1 MRQLFWFYYCLFFF
15 LLAAQW
21 QLKPKMS
28 VFSTRLLV
36 SCKDRN
42 KNSVFDHFTENF
54 KQKPILYPL
63 FETNLCSSRTLFH
76 NHFLPGALCCWRVK
90 YRRPSWSVRKSM
102 SGHVFAV
109 CFPDDAEGSCVSVRY
124 ICDWVSV
131 QRGLVGNRTNLLDGH
146 LRTRLGAW
154 REGDLK
160 RFVVTEGY
168 ISAGA
173 QASGRLLGRCGG
185 ILRCSLGNVLVQPL
199 GIWQNQEYMFLNIII
214 RQLCS

>member
-1 MRQLFWFYYCLFFF
+1 
-15 LLAAQW
+15 
-21 QLKPKMS
+21 
-28 VFSTRLLV
+28 
-36 SCKDRN
+36 
-42 KNSVFDHFTENF
+42 
-54 KQKPILYPL
+54 
-63 FETNLCSSRTLFH
+63 
-76 NHFLPGALCCWRVK
+76 
-90 YRRPSWSVRKSM
+90 M

-146 LRTRLGAW
+146 LRARLGAW

-160 RFVVTEGY
+160 RFVVTECY

-199 GIWQNQEYMFLNIII
+199 GI
-214 RQLCS
+214 